1 MIANVAL
8 VLGLL
13 GSASAFT
20 IPNPT
25 PKHALTS
32 NHTLDE
38 VNSEGGMSIQAFGC
52 SSRPAGLNQKDCEY
66 MSKIG
71 MAGVG
76 ANSKSSS
83 SKIWIGTNGPN
94 KFTFKN
100 SGSGGPVTLILW
112 DFPPGDYEA
121 SFMNVRAPK
130 ISYSLPKP
138 GDSVTVSIANGV
150 SGAFAHLANHKT
162 KLSQWGQIYNTWGE
176 FTTGQWA
183 TVDVSRLVNT
193 KGNGIAMKIENNGC
207 KSHFTKCYFTCKDG
221 GVSSCG
227 ESGTYKLVNCA
238 PGSQPGATYGTLN
251 GNPEGGCQGFP
262 NGGKVTIDL
271 KAQA

>member
-1 MIANVAL
+1 MIANAAL

-20 IPNPT
+20 IPSAT

-32 NHTLDE
+32 NYTLPDIE
-38 VNSEGGMSIQAFGC
+38 AASEDSMSIMAFGC
-52 SSRPAGLNQKDCEY
+52 SSRPTGLNQKDCEY

-100 SGSGGPVTLILW
+100 SGTGAPVTLILW
-112 DFPPGDYEA
+112 DFPPSDFEA
-121 SFMNVRAPK
+121 SFMNVRRPK

-138 GDSVTVSIANGV
+138 GDSVTISVANGV
-150 SGAFAHLANHKT
+150 SGAFSHLAGHKT
-162 KLSQWGQIYNTWGE
+162 KLSQWGQVYNTWGE
-176 FTTGQWA
+176 FTTGPYA

-193 KGNGIAMKIENNGC
+193 GGNGIAIKVENNGC
-207 KSHFTKCYFTCKDG
+207 KSHFTKCYFDCKNAAAK
-221 GVSSCG
+221 SCG
-227 ESGTYKLVNCA
+227 ESGTYNLVNCK
-238 PGSQPGATYGTLN
+238 PGSQPGATLGWLN
-251 GNPEGGCQGFP
+251 GNPEGGCQGFA
-262 NGGKVTIDL
+262 NGGKLTVDL
-271 KAQA
+271 KA